1 MLRIINTLI
10 QKEETVEVCCEE
22 TLNEILDRYLDQND
36 HASSQT
42 WKRLGRPLDMNKT
55 LEQNGI
61 IDERDE
67 FRKLGISDNEYIP
80 ALHI

>member
-1 MLRIINTLI
+1 
-10 QKEETVEVCCEE
+10 
-22 TLNEILDRYLDQND
+22 
-36 HASSQT
+36 
-42 WKRLGRPLDMNKT
+42 MNKT

-61 IDERDE
+61 LDERDE